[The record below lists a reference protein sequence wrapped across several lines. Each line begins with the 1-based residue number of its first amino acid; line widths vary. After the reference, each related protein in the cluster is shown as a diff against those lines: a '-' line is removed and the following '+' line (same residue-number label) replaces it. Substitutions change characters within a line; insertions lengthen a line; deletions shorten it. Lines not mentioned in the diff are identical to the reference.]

1 MKLRIRDNFIRL
13 RLTQS
18 EVDTICSE
26 GLVMAHVSFP
36 GGAVLNYALE
46 STPATAKPS
55 AHFSDGTLA
64 VRLPESD
71 VQDWASTEQVSIEA
85 EEVLDKG
92 DRLKILIEKDF
103 ACLAPRE
110 GEDESDMYSHP
121 LAVKNKEK

>member
-1 MKLRIRDNFIRL
+1 
-13 RLTQS
+13 
-18 EVDTICSE
+18 
-26 GLVMAHVSFP
+26 MAHVSFP
-36 GGAVLNYALE
+36 DGAVLDYALE
-46 STPATAKPS
+46 STPAAAKPS

-85 EEVLDKG
+85 EEALDKG